1 MDVSQW
7 RCSPCCGR
15 VILSSIIHV
24 DMSPF
29 DLLSSELFQIPG
41 VSYYLSS

>member
-7 RCSPCCGR
+7 RWIPCYGL
-15 VILSSIIHV
+15 VVLSSIIHV

>member
-7 RCSPCCGR
+7 RWSACYGL
-15 VILSSIIHV
+15 VVLSSIIHV